1 MDHENWLSQ
10 VFVSAANKN
19 SSTDSNSNK
28 KATGVTP
35 KPQPEAEATS
45 KRDARYAHDM
55 AQAELMRGGARSSG
69 GSRTTSPKSM
79 AELTADD
86 YRLGIQGLEKAQ
98 SYRRQGDLEAALKLY
113 ELSIELLLRYIKGGT
128 AGDERAAIETKIHT
142 ALSEAEHVKT
152 NLQKKKKNQPFKKPQ
167 LESSS
172 SLNALS
178 NALSSVLNYSAT
190 KPTSPQQNRRSPTA
204 AGAAAKLRGS
214 TTSPRQPTTTSSGAT
229 NAASSELRR
238 TILSDFYVPP
248 SDIQKTT
255 WDDIAGLE
263 TVKQSLQETA
273 ILPLVRPDLFT
284 GLRKPQNILLYGPP
298 GTGKTLLAKAAAHE
312 SGSHL
317 FVVSS
322 SAVTSK
328 FMGESEKLVRTLFQ
342 VAREL
347 APCIVLLDECDALL
361 STRKG
366 DNSEHEASR
375 RMKTE
380 FFVQMDGIRSEGSST
395 DHHVLLIGCSNC
407 PWDIDPAALRRF
419 PRRIFV
425 PLPDSDARRGLIQYL
440 LKKTGKH
447 SLTSRHVST
456 LVKRTNGFSG
466 SDITSIASE
475 ASFGPLRDLGGMDK
489 IRDVRPEN
497 VRPVSLKDF
506 EAVLDQTTNSIS
518 DAMLQ
523 RYDEWKKQQAAS

>member
-1 MDHENWLSQ
+1 MDHEKWLSE
-10 VFVSAANKN
+10 VMLSATK
-19 SSTDSNSNK
+19 STDSNSTTK
-28 KATGVTP
+28 KSAGVTP
-35 KPQPEAEATS
+35 KPQPEADATS
-45 KRDARYAHDM
+45 KRDSRFVHDM
-55 AQAELMRGGARSSG
+55 AQAELMRGARSSG
-69 GSRTTSPKSM
+69 GSRTTSPKSTT
-79 AELTADD
+79 AELTDDD
-86 YRLGIQGLEKAQ
+86 YRLGIQGLERAQ
-98 SYRRQGDLEAALKLY
+98 SFRRQGDLEAALKLY
-113 ELSIELLLRYIKGGT
+113 ELSIELLLRYLRGCSS
-128 AGDERAAIETKIHT
+128 GDRRASIESKIHA

-152 NLQKKKKNQPFKKPQ
+152 NLQKKKKSQPFKKPQ

-172 SLNALS
+172 SLNSLS
-178 NALSSVLNYSAT
+178 NALSSVLNRPPS
-190 KPTSPQQNRRSPTA
+190 KPTPLFQQKKRSPTA
-204 AGAAAKLRGS
+204 AGAAGERGR
-214 TTSPRQPTTTSSGAT
+214 TTSPHQPTTSRGVT
-229 NAASSELRR
+229 NAASSELHRA
-238 TILSDFYVPP
+238 ILSDFYVPP

-263 TVKQSLQETA
+263 MVKQSLQETA
-273 ILPLVRPDLFT
+273 ILPLIRPDLFT
-284 GLRKPQNILLYGPP
+284 GLRKPQNILLWGPP
-298 GTGKTLLAKAAAHE
+298 GTGKSMLCKAAAHE

-317 FVVSS
+317 FVVTS

-328 FMGESEKLVRTLFQ
+328 FMGEAEKLVRTLFQ
-342 VAREL
+342 VTREL

-366 DNSEHEASR
+366 DSSEHEASR

-380 FFVQMDGIRSEGSST
+380 FLVQMDGIRSNESSST
-395 DHHVLLIGCSNC
+395 GHHVLLIGCTNC
-407 PWDIDPAALRRF
+407 PWDIDPAVLRRF

-456 LVKRTNGFSG
+456 LVKLTKGLSG

-475 ASFGPLRDLGGMDK
+475 ASFGPLRDLGGMEK
-489 IRDVRPEN
+489 IRDVRPED